1 MRDILELALR
11 SVAAEHSDR
20 PMYLVFPAR
29 RISSR
34 AGIDSSRGVSM
45 LTLVAA
51 YFIKG
56 HVSSYWDQCDGDSKD
71 QEQIQV
77 FQLSLQYIP

>member
-29 RISSR
+29 RISSS
-34 AGIDSSRGVSM
+34 AGIDSSRGVS
-45 LTLVAA
+45 LKL
-51 YFIKG
+51 F
-56 HVSSYWDQCDGDSKD
+56 SC
-71 QEQIQV
+71 
-77 FQLSLQYIP
+77 SLHLGAR